1 VPPLAAALL
10 ASAVAA
16 FWLARRIARPIRNL
30 TGVVR
35 QISAGDALV
44 RAPVTGCDES
54 TELARAFNEMT
65 DTVQAQSAALKA
77 EMAERAKQAEEL
89 RRTSVLEAQIAQ
101 ADLQAEE
108 LERARLAAEAA
119 SRAKSEFLA
128 NMSHEI
134 RTPMNGVLG
143 FTNLLL
149 DTPLGADQ
157 LDHVRTIRHSAEA
170 LLHIINDILD
180 FSKVEAG
187 KLEVECLPFDVAR
200 AVEEVAELLAP
211 QAHDKGL
218 ELGLRIAPDVPAR
231 IDGDAGRVRQVLLNL
246 VGNAIK
252 FTRSGHVL
260 IELECVA
267 PAGAGASVGAGA
279 AAGADTAWLRCAVSD
294 SGIGIAAERQPLL
307 FQQFSQAD
315 SSTTREYGGTGLGLA
330 IGKRLVELMG
340 GEIGFSSD
348 AGQGSRF
355 WFTLPARRA
364 VERERPQEALP
375 VEDMRVL
382 VVDDEPLTRRLLC
395 GQLDLWGIRHDA
407 AGSGEEAMA
416 LLHAARKDGRPF
428 SMAVLDFAMS
438 VTDGMELGL
447 RIKQDPLLR
456 DTPLIVVIS
465 SNQRSSVNAFI
476 RAGFSAFL
484 VKPLV
489 RAAALR
495 DALIACRTGDTGA
508 ELESAAP
515 LAPVL
520 PTVLPSVRPEESPGD
535 AAARTLRVLVAEDNA
550 VNQLLIK
557 RLFEKL
563 GHRIDL
569 AANGREAVTMASDL
583 QYDIIFMDCAMP
595 HMDGYAAT
603 ALLRER
609 EQSSG
614 RRTPIVALTANAMS
628 EDRRRCV
635 DAGMDDHLS
644 KPVSLEDIRAAL
656 ERWVLSDTALHNHAK
671 RKNVAPA

>member
-1 VPPLAAALL
+1 
-10 ASAVAA
+10 
-16 FWLARRIARPIRNL
+16 
-30 TGVVR
+30 
-35 QISAGDALV
+35 
-44 RAPVTGCDES
+44 
-54 TELARAFNEMT
+54 
-65 DTVQAQSAALKA
+65 
-77 EMAERAKQAEEL
+77 
-89 RRTSVLEAQIAQ
+89 
-101 ADLQAEE
+101 
-108 LERARLAAEAA
+108 
-119 SRAKSEFLA
+119 
-128 NMSHEI
+128 
-134 RTPMNGVLG
+134 MNGVLG

-149 DTPLGADQ
+149 DTPLGEDQ

-170 LLHIINDILD
+170 LLQIINDILD

-187 KLEVECLPFDVAR
+187 KLEVESIPFDVAR

-231 IDGDAGRVRQVLLNL
+231 IDGDPGRVRQVLLNL

-252 FTRSGHVL
+252 FTRRGHVL
-260 IELECVA
+260 IELECLA
-267 PAGAGASVGAGA
+267 PAAAGTGAGVGAGA
-279 AAGADTAWLRCAVSD
+279 EAAADTAWLRCAVSD

-355 WFTLPARRA
+355 WFTLPVRRA
-364 VERERPQEALP
+364 VERERLQEALP

-407 AGSGEEAMA
+407 TGAGEEAMA

-428 SMAVLDFAMS
+428 SMAVLGVVLS
-438 VTDGMELGL
+438 VTDAMELGL
-447 RIKQDPLLR
+447 RIKQDPLLH
-456 DTPLIVVIS
+456 DTHLIVVLS
-465 SNQRSSVNAFI
+465 SSQRSSVGAFL

-495 DALIACRTGDTGA
+495 DALIACHTGDTGA

-515 LAPVL
+515 FAPVL
-520 PTVLPSVRPEESPGD
+520 PAVRHEESPGD
-535 AAARTLRVLVAEDNA
+535 AAARTLRVLVAEDNP

-569 AANGREAVTMASDL
+569 AANGREAVTMATDL

-603 ALLRER
+603 AVLRER
-609 EQSSG
+609 EQSSA

-644 KPVSLEDIRAAL
+644 KPVSLEDIRSAL
-656 ERWVLSDTALHNHAK
+656 ERWVLSETALHNHAK